1 MARVH
6 LTLQGKGGVGK
17 SFVAA
22 MAAQYLTDKIAG
34 KGPPLVCV
42 DTDPVNATFAGYK
55 SLGVQ
60 RLDIMTGDE
69 IDTRRFDQLVEIIA
83 AAEGDVV
90 IDNGANAFVPLSHY
104 FISNGVPAVLKELG
118 HELVVHSV
126 VTGGQAM
133 MDTLSNFSLIVRQFT
148 DTTIVVWVNPFW
160 GPVEADGK
168 TFEKMKVFA
177 DNRDRIEA
185 VINVPA
191 LKAETYG
198 HDLSEL
204 LQRRLTFAEALA
216 DAKTPIM
223 VRQRLTMFRRA
234 LFGQID
240 AAQVL

>member
-90 IDNGANAFVPLSHY
+90 ID
-104 FISNGVPAVLKELG
+104 NGVPAVLKELG